1 MAKESTPKIVT
12 KKHLARLDRENRQR
26 KFLQIGAAVIILLV
40 VGVII
45 FGILDQTLLLDR
57 KTVARVGND
66 KVTVA
71 EFKKQVQF
79 SRWQMI
85 KQYESSLQ
93 IYQMLGADPNYG
105 ASFLNSMRQI
115 QSQLSSENATTLASS
130 VLDQLVTEQIIKQE
144 AEKRGITVTEVEVQE
159 ALQSAF
165 NYYPNGI
172 PTSTITPTPA
182 VTSTL
187 SPQQLT
193 LVPPTATATLPPTP
207 EATAAPTEPSTPT
220 ATVDPALPSPTPLPT
235 ATPYTEEGFKKVVEE
250 YTAQLAEAGLNE
262 SDLRQII
269 RASLL
274 RNKVYEAITADV
286 QHEEEQVWARHIL
299 LKDEA
304 QAQDVLKRLED
315 GEAWDKLAAE
325 LSQDTSNKDKGGD
338 LGWFSRGQMVA
349 EFEDAAFKLN
359 IGEISAP
366 VKTQFGV
373 HIIQVIGHEIR
384 PLTDSAYEAS
394 RQKKFDEWLQ
404 TQQQDLEIEKYDL
417 WMNVVPVEPTLP
429 PDLIL

>member
-1 MAKESTPKIVT
+1 MAKESTPKIIS

-26 KFLQIGAAVIILLV
+26 KILQIGALVVILLV
-40 VGVII
+40 IGVIT
-45 FGILDQTLLLDR
+45 FGILDQTLLLNR
-57 KTVARVGND
+57 KAVARVGND
-66 KVTVA
+66 KITVT

-115 QSQLSSENATTLASS
+115 QSQLSPESATTLASS
-130 VLDQLVTEQIIKQE
+130 ILDHLVTERIIKQE
-144 AEKRGITVTEVEVQE
+144 ADKLGITVTDAEVQE
-159 ALQSAF
+159 SLQSAF
-165 NYYPNGI
+165 NYYPDGI
-172 PTSTITPTPA
+172 PTPTITPTLV

-193 LVPPTATATLPPTP
+193 LVPPTATATSLPTL
-207 EATAAPTEPSTPT
+207 EATAAPTEAPSPTP
-220 ATVDPALPSPTPLPT
+220 TVDPAQPSSTPPPT
-235 ATPYTEEGFKKVVEE
+235 ATPYTEEGFNKVVED
-250 YTAQLAEAGLNE
+250 YMTQLAKAGLNE

-269 RASLL
+269 YASLL
-274 RNKVYEAITADV
+274 RNKVYEAITADLP
-286 QHEEEQVWARHIL
+286 HEEEQVWARHIL

-304 QAQDVLKRLED
+304 QAQDVLKRLKD
-315 GEAWDKLAAE
+315 GESWDKLAAE

-338 LGWFSRGQMVA
+338 LGWFGSGQMVK
-349 EFEDAAFKLN
+349 EFEDAAFKLK

-366 VKTQFGV
+366 IKTQFGV
-373 HIIQVIGHEIR
+373 HIIQLIGHEIR
-384 PLTDSAYEAS
+384 PLTGSAYEAL

-404 TQQQDLEIEKYDL
+404 TQQQSLQIEKYDL
-417 WMNVVPVEPTLP
+417 WMRVVPVEPTLP
-429 PDLIL
+429 PDIIL